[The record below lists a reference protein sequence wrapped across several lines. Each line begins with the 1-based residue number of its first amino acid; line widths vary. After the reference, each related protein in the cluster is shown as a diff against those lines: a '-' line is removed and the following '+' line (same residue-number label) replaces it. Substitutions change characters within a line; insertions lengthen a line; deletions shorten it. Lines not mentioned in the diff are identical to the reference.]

1 VAPGRGW
8 PQVPPFR
15 GDQVAAGVVVA
26 TALVVLLELRMDW
39 TPGAHLAFAGCGA
52 LGAGVLV
59 AGCPR
64 EPRPYVSAIV
74 TSALILAA
82 LALARLGE
90 VLGADGL
97 IGGAGAL
104 TWRLVVLG
112 LLAAF
117 LARAYDAAAAT
128 LVGALALAFV
138 PVVFASWLGDPS
150 DGVVKVLLLLAALG
164 LALLTVTR
172 RDRHPAHA
180 AQLANAAGIALV
192 ALGAT
197 PLAQVLL
204 GSSLGLVDDG
214 DAAYAGAASVAFFG
228 IGWGWEVPLVVGG
241 FGLLAYGAVD
251 RQRGPVLVGLL
262 VLATFVASA
271 ASEGRGSLLGW
282 PIVLAVGAA
291 FMLVIGLRPTTPAP
305 PEPLGDDGPELEPLP
320 LRPRGR

>member
-1 VAPGRGW
+1 MAGGRALV
-8 PQVPPFR
+8 QVPPFR

-39 TPGAHLAFAGCGA
+39 PAGGHLAFAGCGA

-74 TSALILAA
+74 TSALILVA

-97 IGGAGAL
+97 VRGAGAL
-104 TWRLVVLG
+104 TWRLVALG
-112 LLAAF
+112 LLATA
-117 LARAYDAAAAT
+117 LAHAYDAAAAT
-128 LVGALALAFV
+128 LVAALALAFV
-138 PVVFASWLGDPS
+138 PVAFVAWLGSSSQDFAR
-150 DGVVKVLLLLAALG
+150 LLLLLMALG
-164 LALLTVTR
+164 LALAAVTR

-180 AQLANAAGIALV
+180 AQLANAGGV
-192 ALGAT
+192 ALAAMGA
-197 PLAQVLL
+197 
-204 GSSLGLVDDG
+204 SSLATGVFTLLL
-214 DAAYAGAASVAFFG
+214 ASSSDLGGVPLG

-271 ASEGRGSLLGW
+271 ASEGHGSLLGW

-291 FMLVIGLRPTTPAP
+291 FMLVVGLRPTTPAP
-305 PEPLGDDGPELEPLP
+305 PEPLGDDGPEVEPLP
-320 LRPRGR
+320 LRRLDS